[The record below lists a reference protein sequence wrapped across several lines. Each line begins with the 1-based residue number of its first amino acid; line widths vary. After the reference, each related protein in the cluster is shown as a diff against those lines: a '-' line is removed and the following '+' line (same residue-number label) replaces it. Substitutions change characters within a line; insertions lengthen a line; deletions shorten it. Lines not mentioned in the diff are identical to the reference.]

1 MFEKIIITLAF
12 ISCLIFV
19 AYVSIYIFLLI
30 VLDLILLID
39 KVKQHIE
46 DWCNKHGKI
55 L

>member
-19 AYVSIYIFLLI
+19 VYVSIYIFLLI
-30 VLDLILLID
+30 VLDLILFID
-39 KVKQHIE
+39 NVERHIKE
-46 DWCNKHGKI
+46 WYNKHGKI